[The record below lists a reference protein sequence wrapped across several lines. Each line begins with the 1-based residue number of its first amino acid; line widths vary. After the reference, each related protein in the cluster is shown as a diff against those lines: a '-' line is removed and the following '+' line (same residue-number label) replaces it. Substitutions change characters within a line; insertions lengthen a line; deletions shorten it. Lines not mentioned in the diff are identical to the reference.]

1 MHLDELLL
9 KSQGRFLRFC
19 FLRELGAFL
28 GHSRKDLKD
37 LGRTSEGPQKDL
49 PRSFWSFQGPSSE
62 SASPKLSNF
71 FSKLIFK
78 IYNIKK

>member
-28 GHSRKDLKD
+28 GHSRKDQKD
-37 LGRTSEGPQKDL
+37 LGRTSEGPRKDL
-49 PRSFWSFQGPSSE
+49 CQVLPGFELRNE
-62 SASPKLSNF
+62 TLNF
-71 FSKLIFK
+71 HDEISTSKTRPYISMMK
-78 IYNIKK
+78 